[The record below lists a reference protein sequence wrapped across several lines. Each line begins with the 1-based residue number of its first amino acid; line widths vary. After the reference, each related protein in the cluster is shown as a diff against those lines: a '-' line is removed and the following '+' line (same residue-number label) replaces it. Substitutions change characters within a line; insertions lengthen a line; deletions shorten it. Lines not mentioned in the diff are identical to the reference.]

1 MVWRLANNELK
12 IMWEKAVVDTRFRYH
27 GDISLEGLTK
37 MEEDLSTAGL

>member
-1 MVWRLANNELK
+1 MVWRLVNNELK

-27 GDISLEGLTK
+27 ADILLEGLTK